1 MSDLT
6 ALNLAPGNLVG
17 GYTLISRLGGGAMG
31 SVWRVK
37 DDGGNI
43 YAMKILRDSLND
55 DGDDST
61 EGFQQGG
68 EDTAG
73 MARERLRREAAALRR
88 VNHPGVCQIVDM
100 ELDDSLAF
108 IVTELIEGKNLR
120 EDVLANG
127 KYVAGD
133 LERLTRKLIDAV
145 SAVHRAG
152 IIHRDIKPTN
162 VMVSRTGPVLVDF
175 GIAMGEGESHVTRT
189 GLVMGTPGFIAPEII
204 DGAESDETTD
214 WWSTAAVLAFAATGQ
229 PVFGSKPM
237 MAVLERAAAGNAN
250 LAGLPPRTTA
260 AFRSALSPR
269 REDRCT
275 PMELLQT
282 IEQEAMVPELWTGVE
297 SGTEAGSVAAMAS
310 PAASAADGLVQS
322 PLSGKPMLS
331 GAMPTALP
339 PSIAPQSEESGKTGE
354 AGEESDGN
362 RDVNEGG
369 EAGVVRPFGR
379 SSSDN
384 PRSLWKELD
393 ERRAALTQVIGV
405 NSPSAIAA
413 PAEGADDANGSD
425 GLNGTDDF
433 DNGFDDGFGT
443 DDEWNVDKPS
453 IVLAGQTRVV
463 PVDRAPSDS
472 PAFQPADPPLPTG
485 PTATEPATPDPAQ
498 PSSAQSS
505 SAQPV
510 DADDPFHAAPKP
522 SAAAAASLAQV
533 PRVTASAAGVA
544 RNAAI
549 PPTAATTTMPA
560 SYPAPVHS
568 YDQLDWLKDDDNTS
582 TNVMPTNA
590 NPLRDLRTLG
600 DEPTESDGERGELDH
615 LFDSLPITPGG
626 ANAGD
631 MVSGTGAQPVT
642 AVSSQPSASQTAVPR
657 PSVPQPRE
665 PRQPADRPDETRAFA
680 APAIR
685 PVDAQ
690 SAPNVG
696 RTVQSTSNPS
706 APNPRPAPRTASS
719 DLGQTRII
727 GPDPALGTT
736 TLVQAP
742 TIGEPLQ
749 EPPISAPPI
758 AASTTAVPTASQTAV
773 MPDVGDL
780 DGTSADMDATLVYGQ
795 PRQARSTQGPQGQGY
810 QTPSEPQEP
819 NPNQRPQ
826 AYPQP
831 GYGPDPYAQQYGQAS
846 YEQQPQY
853 GQPQYDQ
860 YGQPI
865 APPYPPQQPQPYQPR
880 EGHADAMRDWYIP
893 RGRMIMCLLAV
904 PLCLFAASVPAAGL
918 MSAAFLLWAFTVMGL
933 SRNSQLER
941 EDKRGGL
948 RKGTDS
954 ALIVGAMPWHLIKGL
969 ALTVVPTLLMLALFI
984 ALTAFLTTALMLPS
998 ATGMITAFGTPLRF
1012 PLLAGSALSSSGFTL
1027 MACMAAAWFT
1037 AALGPYSR
1045 FARLGAGTLR
1055 GDLGAPSPSIDASLA
1070 ESSVGFNGPN
1080 GSNGPGP
1087 LPPEEQERLEQSAH
1101 RRGWTLTLIWLV
1113 LILAGVA
1120 MLLAGGSIDWAPIL
1134 LD

>member
-1 MSDLT
+1 MGVTMGRMSDLT

-43 YAMKILRDSLND
+43 YAMKILRDSLGD
-55 DGDDST
+55 DG
-61 EGFQQGG
+61 EGTDGFRQGG

-145 SAVHRAG
+145 AAVHRAG

-214 WWSTAAVLAFAATGQ
+214 WWSTSAVLAFAATGQ

-250 LAGLPPRTTA
+250 LSGLPPRTTA

-269 REDRCT
+269 RADRCT
-275 PMELLQT
+275 PLELLQT
-282 IEQEAMVPELWTGVE
+282 IEQDAMTPELWTGAE
-297 SGTEAGSVAAMAS
+297 SDPTGSADSNGTAVANGSAQS
-310 PAASAADGLVQS
+310 ADGFQPVTKPGVSAL
-322 PLSGKPMLS
+322 PGKPVLS
-331 GAMPTALP
+331 GAMPTAMDDHHDDQRNGQRN
-339 PSIAPQSEESGKTGE
+339 A
-354 AGEESDGN
+354 D
-362 RDVNEGG
+362 EGG
-369 EAGVVRPFGR
+369 EAGVVRPFGKN
-379 SSSDN
+379 SSDSVDAFAAENAVDN
-384 PRSLWKELD
+384 PRSLWKALD

-405 NSPSAIAA
+405 EPLSTNDSLMEAAESESISPMRFDE
-413 PAEGADDANGSD
+413 PAYSHDDYSH
-425 GLNGTDDF
+425 DDI
-433 DNGFDDGFGT
+433 DDGFGT

-472 PAFQPADPPLPTG
+472 PAFQPADPPLPESLHDDNDDGNGNDGVSADNTV
-485 PTATEPATPDPAQ
+485 PTTLPSRTVYATASANTHDGTTAGTDAT
-498 PSSAQSS
+498 
-505 SAQPV
+505 V
-510 DADDPFHAAPKP
+510 VDDPFHRAPGP
-522 SAAAAASLAQV
+522 SAAAIADTPSTDEPIAETSSTDTVA
-533 PRVTASAAGVA
+533 VTS
-544 RNAAI
+544 
-549 PPTAATTTMPA
+549 MPA
-560 SYPAPVHS
+560 SYPVPVHS
-568 YDQLDWLKDDDNTS
+568 YDQLDWLNTDDGNAGNSS
-582 TNVMPTNA
+582 TPESAA
-590 NPLRDLRTLG
+590 NPLSKLQTLG
-600 DEPTESDGERGELDH
+600 DESAEPQERGELDH
-615 LFDSLPITPGG
+615 LFDSLPT
-626 ANAGD
+626 
-631 MVSGTGAQPVT
+631 
-642 AVSSQPSASQTAVPR
+642 
-657 PSVPQPRE
+657 
-665 PRQPADRPDETRAFA
+665 A

-685 PVDAQ
+685 PVGTTAMPNGQ
-690 SAPNVG
+690 SVPDRLTSNQTMPNDQAATS
-696 RTVQSTSNPS
+696 RNTIEPRSVQST
-706 APNPRPAPRTASS
+706 PNQPHALRVASS
-719 DLGQTRII
+719 GPATSPDSDQTRII
-727 GPDPALGTT
+727 GPDPTLGTT

-742 TIGEPLQ
+742 TIGEPPE
-749 EPPISAPPI
+749 EPPINGVPVTSTTVLPAMRAASNASAPGM
-758 AASTTAVPTASQTAV
+758 AAPT
-773 MPDVGDL
+773 PP
-780 DGTSADMDATLVYGQ
+780 DMDATLVYGQ
-795 PRQARSTQGPQGQGY
+795 PGMLQPQPTQPGLPQ
-810 QTPSEPQEP
+810 
-819 NPNQRPQ
+819 
-826 AYPQP
+826 PQP
-831 GYGPDPYAQQYGQAS
+831 GQLQPGYVPEPYAQQYD
-846 YEQQPQY
+846 QQQSPQP
-853 GQPQYDQ
+853 GQPQQ
-860 YGQPI
+860 S
-865 APPYPPQQPQPYQPR
+865 PYQPR
-880 EGHADAMRDWYIP
+880 EDHADAMRSWYVP
-893 RGRMIMCLLAV
+893 RGRMIMCLLAA
-904 PLCLFAASVPAAGL
+904 PLCLFTASTPAAGL
-918 MSAAFLLWAFTVMGL
+918 MSASFLLWAFTVMGL

-941 EDKRGGL
+941 ENKRGGL
-948 RKGTDS
+948 RKGTDG
-954 ALIVGAMPWHLIKGL
+954 ALIIGSLPWHLIKGL
-969 ALTVVPTLLMLALFI
+969 ALTVVPTLLMLALFA

-998 ATGMITAFGTPLRF
+998 TTGTILAFGTQLRF
-1012 PLLAGSALSSSGFTL
+1012 PLLAGSALSASGFTL

-1055 GDLGAPSPSIDASLA
+1055 GDLGAPSPSIDANLA
-1070 ESSVGFNGPN
+1070 AAGA
-1080 GSNGPGP
+1080 PGM
-1087 LPPEEQERLEQSAH
+1087 LPPEEQARLQQSAH

-1120 MLLAGGSIDWAPIL
+1120 MLLAGGSIDWAPIM